1 MMALADVLGALP
13 AVTAHA
19 GDAQGTTVVFYC
31 ADCRCEYLQIEHHLQ
46 VAHGMSA
53 EDAVTYAAF
62 VMGGPR
68 YVRQIQKKRVD

>member
-13 AVTAHA
+13 AVTAYI
-19 GDAQGTTVVFYC
+19 GDAQGTTVIFYC
-31 ADCRCEYLQIEHHLQ
+31 ADCQGEYVEIEQHLQ

-68 YVRQIQKKRVD
+68 DVRQIQKKRVD

>member
-1 MMALADVLGALP
+1 MALADVLGALP

-19 GDAQGTTVVFYC
+19 GDAQGTSVIFYC
-31 ADCRCEYLQIEHHLQ
+31 ADCQGEYVQIEQHLQ

-53 EDAVTYAAF
+53 EDAITYTVF

-68 YVRQIQKKRVD
+68 DVRQIKRVD

>member
-1 MMALADVLGALP
+1 MALADVLGALP

-19 GDAQGTTVVFYC
+19 GDAQGMTVVFHC
-31 ADCRCEYLQIEHHLQ
+31 ADCQGEYVEIEQHLQ
-46 VAHGMSA
+46 LAHGMSA

-68 YVRQIQKKRVD
+68 DVRQIQKKRVD

>member
-19 GDAQGTTVVFYC
+19 GDAQGTTVVFHC
-31 ADCRCEYLQIEHHLQ
+31 ADCQGEYVEIEQHLQ
-46 VAHGMSA
+46 LAHGMSA
-53 EDAVTYAAF
+53 EDAIAYAVF

-68 YVRQIQKKRVD
+68 DVRQIKRID